1 MSAIEQKKKTGPEP
15 KPESADRRVLRTCR
29 MIKQALADLMHA
41 KRYEDITVQD
51 IIDRADVGRST
62 FYAHYTDKEQ
72 AAQEILEEMMDSITR
87 EVKTEEGKETPVFP
101 IAGLFRSLQGQSA
114 AYGIWQSGRGREYL
128 FSVGQAYWK
137 SRIERELR
145 SRPAGRGGPPI
156 PYPVAAEMLTGAAT
170 ALLNWWIKKKMPH
183 SPEEMQEMFDRMML
197 PGIRE
202 III

>member
-1 MSAIEQKKKTGPEP
+1 MSTIEQKKKTGPKP
-15 KPESADRRVLRTCR
+15 KPKSADRRVLRTCR
-29 MIKQALADLMHA
+29 MIKQALADLMHT

-72 AAQEILEEMMDSITR
+72 AAQDILEEMMDSITR
-87 EVKTEEGKETPVFP
+87 EVKTEEGKETSIFP

-145 SRPAGRGGPPI
+145 SRRAGRGDPPV
-156 PYPVAAEMLTGAAT
+156 PYPVAAEILTGAAT

-202 III
+202 ILV